1 MPAYTL
7 DSTDTVTAPTG
18 ATLYRIRYMGGTRGG
33 YLQST
38 ANLDP
43 ISDAQV
49 FGDAWVYGNAR
60 VYGNAQVY
68 GNARVSGD
76 ARVYGNAQV
85 SGDAQVFGN
94 ARVSEPQHCLTIG
107 PLGSRAAILTVCR
120 DSTLSLSYATGC
132 FFGSREA
139 FLAAV
144 EATHGDSPIGNA
156 YAAAVMLAD
165 HVVPPYTQE

>member
-7 DSTDTVTAPTG
+7 APTDTVIAPDGTI
-18 ATLYRIRYMGGTRGG
+18 LYRIQYADGTRGG

-43 ISDAQV
+43 TSDARV
-49 FGDAWVYGNAR
+49 LGDAQ
-60 VYGNAQVY
+60 VYGNAQVL
-68 GNARVSGD
+68 GD
-76 ARVYGNAQV
+76 AQV
-85 SGDAQVFGN
+85 SGN
-94 ARVSEPQHCLTIG
+94 AWVSKPQHCLTVG
-107 PLGSRAAILTVCR
+107 PLGSRAATLTVCR